1 MKIGVMKNANVLEK
15 LNNQVE
21 MKVEK
26 MQHLRMTKY
35 G

>member
-1 MKIGVMKNANVLEK
+1 MKIGVMKNANVFEK
-15 LNNQVE
+15 MNNQVE

-26 MQHLRMTKY
+26 MQHLRITKY